1 MEKLQPSNPMVIEKE
16 TFSNYNNETTKLIKT
31 LKIELSQQYEIK
43 ISFEILSENDGDKWL
58 GVY

>member
-1 MEKLQPSNPMVIEKE
+1 MVIEKE

-31 LKIELSQQYEIK
+31 LKIELSQQYEVK

-58 GVY
+58 GIY